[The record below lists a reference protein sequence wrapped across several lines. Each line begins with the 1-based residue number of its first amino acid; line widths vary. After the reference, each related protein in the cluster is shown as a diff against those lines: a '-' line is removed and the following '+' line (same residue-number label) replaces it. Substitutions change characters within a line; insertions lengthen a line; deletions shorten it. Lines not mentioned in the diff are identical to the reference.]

1 MARVHVRVQ
10 PGARATRWVGWF
22 GELPKLAVTAPPAD
36 GAANAMVAAE
46 VARLLGVRPRQ
57 VRLVGGAAARTKWF
71 EVEGCGDAEIA
82 AAFAQILG
90 PPPAARR

>member
-10 PGARATRWVGWF
+10 PGARTNNWVGWF
-22 GELPKLAVTAPPAD
+22 GDVPKLAVTAPPVD

-57 VRLVGGAAARTKWF
+57 VRLVGGAASRTKRF
-71 EVEGCGDAEIA
+71 EVDGCGDAEIA
-82 AAFAQILG
+82 AALAQALG
-90 PPPAARR
+90 PPPPARR